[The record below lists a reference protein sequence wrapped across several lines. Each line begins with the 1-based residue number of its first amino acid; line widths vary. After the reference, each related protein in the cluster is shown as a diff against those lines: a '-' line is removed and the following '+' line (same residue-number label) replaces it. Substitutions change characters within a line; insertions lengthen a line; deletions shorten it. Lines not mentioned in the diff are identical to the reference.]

1 LADRYQQLIETPP
14 GRFVSKQFGLPQ
26 PVRLRRYEPGQPLL
40 EGPALLGGDGALLG
54 PVRDTLTAAREEA
67 HEKFKEGQK
76 YSALVFDASGIS
88 STEELAQVYEFF
100 HPTIREVKSNGRVL
114 VLGRPP
120 ASLRENPRAY
130 TAQRA
135 LEGFTRSVGKELR
148 RGATVQLVYVE
159 PGAEQNMESTL
170 RFLLSSKSAYVDA
183 QVVRIGPGTVETPA
197 DWEKP
202 LDGKIALVTGASRGI
217 GESIAETLARD
228 GAHVICLDVPQQ
240 GDALAEVAN
249 RIGGET
255 LQLDITGDG
264 APQAIVEHL
273 RERHG
278 GVDVVVHNAG
288 VTRDK
293 TLGRMDEKQWGM
305 VLAINI
311 SAQEHINDALLDGD
325 TLRSNGRIVAVSS
338 QSGIAG
344 NAGQTNYATSKAAVI
359 GMVDSLAPVVA
370 PRPATINAVAP
381 GFIETQMTAA
391 MPTFTRE
398 AGRRLNSMSQG
409 GLPIDVA
416 ETIAWLASPASG
428 GVNGNIVRVC
438 GQSLLGA

>member
-1 LADRYQQLIETPP
+1 MADRYQQLIETPP
-14 GRFVSKQFGLPQ
+14 GRLVSKQFGLPQ
-26 PVRLRRYEPGQPLL
+26 PQRLRRYEPGQPLL
-40 EGPALLGGDGALLG
+40 EGPALLGGGALLA
-54 PVRDTLTAAREEA
+54 PVRDTLKAAREEA
-67 HEKFKEGQK
+67 HDTFSEDLR
-76 YSALVFDASGIS
+76 YAALIFDASELS
-88 STEELAQVYEFF
+88 STEDLRQLYDFF
-100 HPTIREVKSNGRVL
+100 HPTIRQVRPSGRVL

-120 ASLRENPRAY
+120 ASCSDPRAH

-148 RGATVQLVYVE
+148 RGATIQLVCVE

-170 RFLLSSKSAYVDA
+170 RFLLSSKSAYVNG
-183 QVVRIGPGTVETPA
+183 QVVRIGPGEIETPA

-202 LDGKIALVTGASRGI
+202 LDGKLALVTGASRGI

-228 GAHVICLDVPQQ
+228 GAQVVCLDVPQQ
-240 GDALAEVAN
+240 GEALTEVAN

-255 LQLDITGDG
+255 LQTDITADG
-264 APQAIVEHL
+264 APAAIVNHL

-293 TLGRMDEKQWGM
+293 TLGRMDQDQWDM
-305 VLAINI
+305 VLGINI
-311 SAQEHINDALLDGD
+311 TAQERINDALLDGD
-325 TLRSNGRIVAVSS
+325 TLRANGRIVSVSS

-359 GMVDSLAPVVA
+359 GMVESMAPVVA

-428 GVNGNIVRVC
+428 GVNGNVVRVC
-438 GQSLLGA
+438 GQSILGA

>member
-1 LADRYQQLIETPP
+1 
-14 GRFVSKQFGLPQ
+14 
-26 PVRLRRYEPGQPLL
+26 
-40 EGPALLGGDGALLG
+40 
-54 PVRDTLTAAREEA
+54 
-67 HEKFKEGQK
+67 
-76 YSALVFDASGIS
+76 
-88 STEELAQVYEFF
+88 
-100 HPTIREVKSNGRVL
+100 
-114 VLGRPP
+114 
-120 ASLRENPRAY
+120 
-130 TAQRA
+130 
-135 LEGFTRSVGKELR
+135 
-148 RGATVQLVYVE
+148 VQLVHVE
-159 PGAEQNMESTL
+159 PGAEENMESTL
-170 RFLLSSKSAYVDA
+170 GFLLSSKSAYVDA
-183 QVVRIGPGTVETPA
+183 QVVRIGPGQVETPA

-202 LDGKIALVTGASRGI
+202 LAGKLALVTGASRGI

-228 GAHVICLDVPQQ
+228 GAQVVCLDVPQQ

-255 LQLDITGDG
+255 LQLDITADS
-264 APQAIVEHL
+264 APGAIVEHV

-278 GVDVVVHNAG
+278 GVDIVVHNAG
-288 VTRDK
+288 VTRDR
-293 TLGRMDEKQWGM
+293 TLGRMDEDQWDM
-305 VLAINI
+305 VLAINT
-311 SAQEHINDALLDGD
+311 SAQERINDALLDGD
-325 TLRSNGRIVAVSS
+325 TLRANGRIVSVSS

-359 GMVDSLAPVVA
+359 GMVESMAPVVA
-370 PRPATINAVAP
+370 GRPATINAVAP

-416 ETIAWLASPASG
+416 ETITWMASPASG

>member
-1 LADRYQQLIETPP
+1 LADRYQQLIETPA

-54 PVRDTLTAAREEA
+54 PVRDTLKAAKEEA
-67 HEKFKEGQK
+67 HDTFKEGLG
-76 YSALVFDASGIS
+76 YAALIFDASGIS
-88 STEELAQVYEFF
+88 STEELSQLYEFF
-100 HPTIREVKSNGRVL
+100 HPTIREIRPNGRVL

-120 ASLRENPRAY
+120 ASRDNPRAH

-159 PGAEQNMESTL
+159 PGAEENMESTL

-183 QVVRIGPGTVETPA
+183 QVVRIGPGEVETPA
-197 DWEKP
+197 DWQKP
-202 LDGKIALVTGASRGI
+202 LDGKLALVTGASRGI

-228 GAHVICLDVPQQ
+228 GAQVVCLDVPQQ

-255 LQLDITGDG
+255 LQLDITAGD
-264 APQAIVEHL
+264 APAAIVEHL

-278 GVDVVVHNAG
+278 GVDIVVHNAG

-293 TLGRMDEKQWGM
+293 TLGRMDEDQWGM

-311 SAQEHINDALLDGD
+311 TAQERINDALLEGD
-325 TLRSNGRIVAVSS
+325 TLRANGRIVSVSS

-359 GMVDSLAPVVA
+359 GMVESMAPVVG

-416 ETIAWLASPASG
+416 EAIAWFASPASG
-428 GVNGNIVRVC
+428 GVNGNVVRVC

>member
-1 LADRYQQLIETPP
+1 LSDRYQQLIETTP
-14 GRFVSKQFGLPQ
+14 GRFVSKQLGLPQ
-26 PVRLRRYEPGQPLL
+26 PERLRRYEPGQPLL
-40 EGPALLGGDGALLG
+40 EGPALLGGAGPLLE
-54 PVRDTLTAAREEA
+54 PARAVLKEAKEEA
-67 HEKFKEGQK
+67 HDKRTEGLK
-76 YSALVFDASGIS
+76 YAALIFDASRIG
-88 STEELAQVYEFF
+88 STEDLKQLYDFF
-100 HPTIREVKSNGRVL
+100 HPTIRDVRPSGRVL

-120 ASLRENPRAY
+120 ESINDHRAR

-148 RGATVQLVYVE
+148 RGATVQLVQVE
-159 PGAEQNMESTL
+159 EGGEDNMASTL

-183 QVVRIGPGTVETPA
+183 QVVRIGPGQSETPA

-202 LDGKIALVTGASRGI
+202 LAGKVALVTGASRGI

-228 GAHVICLDVPQQ
+228 GAKVVCLDVPQQ

-255 LQLDITGDG
+255 LQLDITAEG
-264 APQAIVEHL
+264 APKAIVDHM

-278 GVDVVVHNAG
+278 GVDIVVHNAG

-293 TLGRMDEKQWGM
+293 TLGRMDDDQWDM
-305 VLAINI
+305 VIAINI
-311 SAQEHINDALLDGD
+311 TAQERINDALLHGD
-325 TLRSNGRIVAVSS
+325 TLRPNGRIISVSS

-359 GMVDSLAPVVA
+359 GMVGALAPTLA
-370 PRPATINAVAP
+370 ARPGTINAVAP
-381 GFIETQMTAA
+381 GFIETKMTAA

-416 ETIAWLASPASG
+416 EAIAWMASPGSG
-428 GVNGNIVRVC
+428 GVNGNVVRVC

>member
-1 LADRYQQLIETPP
+1 LSDRYQQLIETTP
-14 GRFVSKQFGLPQ
+14 GRFVSKQLGLPQ
-26 PVRLRRYEPGQPLL
+26 PERLRRYEPGQPLL
-40 EGPALLGGDGALLG
+40 EGPALLGGAGPLLE
-54 PVRDTLTAAREEA
+54 PARAVLKEAKEEA
-67 HEKFKEGQK
+67 HDKRTEGLK
-76 YSALVFDASGIS
+76 YAALIFDASRIG
-88 STEELAQVYEFF
+88 STEDLKQLYDFF
-100 HPTIREVKSNGRVL
+100 HPTIRDVRPSGRVL

-120 ASLRENPRAY
+120 ESINDHRAR

-148 RGATVQLVYVE
+148 RGATVQLVQVE
-159 PGAEQNMESTL
+159 EGGEDNMASTL

-183 QVVRIGPGTVETPA
+183 QVVRIGPGQSETPA

-202 LDGKIALVTGASRGI
+202 LAGKVALVTGASRGI

-228 GAHVICLDVPQQ
+228 GAKVVCLDVPQQ

-255 LQLDITGDG
+255 LQLDITAEG
-264 APQAIVEHL
+264 APKAIVDHM

-278 GVDVVVHNAG
+278 GVDIVVHNAG

-293 TLGRMDEKQWGM
+293 TLGRMDDDQWDM
-305 VLAINI
+305 VIAINI
-311 SAQEHINDALLDGD
+311 TAQERINDALLHGD
-325 TLRSNGRIVAVSS
+325 TLRPNGRIISVSS

-359 GMVDSLAPVVA
+359 GMVGALAPTLA
-370 PRPATINAVAP
+370 ARPGTINAVAP
-381 GFIETQMTAA
+381 GFIETKMTAA

-416 ETIAWLASPASG
+416 EAIAWMASPASG
-428 GVNGNIVRVC
+428 GVNGNVVRVC